1 MRSKLGG
8 ELAGFVKTMAFAL
21 TLALVPRVVLCQP
34 FTIPSGS
41 MEPTLRVGDYV
52 LVSKFAYGW
61 SRHSAPFSP
70 PLGEGRLMGRE
81 PHRGDIVVFKRPSDG
96 RNDIIKRLVG
106 LPGDRLQVVGGVLR
120 LNGRPVERRAVSSLR
135 AEGPSGETI
144 RVSRFK
150 ETLPNGRSY
159 LTNSYGPGTPAG
171 NTGVYVVPAGCYVRR
186 GDNRDNSLDSRFDPG
201 EVAPGEARCPWNAEL
216 DRYLPP
222 EEGMGFVPFDDLVGR
237 ADLILFSWNAD
248 ASLARP
254 WTAIR
259 WDRLL
264 HPLGR
269 NVS

>member
-1 MRSKLGG
+1 M
-8 ELAGFVKTMAFAL
+8 
-21 TLALVPRVVLCQP
+21 
-34 FTIPSGS
+34 
-41 MEPTLRVGDYV
+41 
-52 LVSKFAYGW
+52 
-61 SRHSAPFSP
+61 
-70 PLGEGRLMGRE
+70 
-81 PHRGDIVVFKRPSDG
+81 
-96 RNDIIKRLVG
+96 
-106 LPGDRLQVVGGVLR
+106 
-120 LNGRPVERRAVSSLR
+120 
-135 AEGPSGETI
+135 
-144 RVSRFK
+144 
-150 ETLPNGRSY
+150 
-159 LTNSYGPGTPAG
+159 
-171 NTGVYVVPAGCYVRR
+171 